1 MAFLSKIGNMLR
13 QTASKQISSE
23 FCALK
28 PSVYQAIRCLSSM
41 SSSKLFI
48 GGLSYAT
55 DEQSLKEAFAKYGEV
70 VEARVIMD
78 RETGRSRGFGFVTY
92 TSSEEASSAIQ
103 ALDGQDLHGRCVR
116 VNYATDRARPSFGGG
131 NYGGGYGSNAYGGGG
146 GGYGGNAYGGGGGGG
161 GYGNSAY
168 GGSGGYGAGSSGYG
182 SGGYGSGGNYQG
194 GGGGG
199 NYGSDSYGGG
209 AAGGSGVGYSG
220 GGNYAGGNTY
230 EGVNSGGYG
239 STGGNYGVAGGDG
252 GSDNYVS
259 ASTDNTNIGGGG
271 FDGGIGQGSDGVNQ
285 FGSNESSSMG
295 DVAGDFNQD
304 DPLEEN
310 QRDDGDE
317 TGDFAKRA

>member
-13 QTASKQISSE
+13 QRASKQISSE

-41 SSSKLFI
+41 STSKLFI

-70 VEARVIMD
+70 VEARIIMD

-103 ALDGQDLHGRCVR
+103 ALDGQDLHGRRVR

-131 NYGGGYGSNAYGGGG
+131 NYGGGYGGGG
-146 GGYGGNAYGGGGGGG
+146 GGYGGGGG

-168 GGSGGYGAGSSGYG
+168 GGGGGYGAGGSGYG

-199 NYGSDSYGGG
+199 GNYGSDSYGGG
-209 AAGGSGVGYSG
+209 AAGSGFGGSGVGYSG
-220 GGNYAGGNTY
+220 DGNYAGGNTY

-239 STGGNYGVAGGDG
+239 STAGNYGVAGGDG
-252 GSDNYVS
+252 GSDNYVGAGNS
-259 ASTDNTNIGGGG
+259 TNIGGGG

>member
-13 QTASKQISSE
+13 QRASKQISSE

-70 VEARVIMD
+70 VEARIIMD

-103 ALDGQDLHGRCVR
+103 ALDGQDLHGRRVR

-131 NYGGGYGSNAYGGGG
+131 NYGGGYGGGG
-146 GGYGGNAYGGGGGGG
+146 GGYGGSG

-168 GGSGGYGAGSSGYG
+168 GGGGGYGAGGSGYG

-199 NYGSDSYGGG
+199 NYSGDSYGGG
-209 AAGGSGVGYSG
+209 AAGSGFGGSGVGYSG
-220 GGNYAGGNTY
+220 DGNYAGGNTY
-230 EGVNSGGYG
+230 EGVKSGGYG
-239 STGGNYGVAGGDG
+239 STAGNYGVAGGDG
-252 GSDNYVS
+252 GSDNYVGTGNS
-259 ASTDNTNIGGGG
+259 TNIGGGGG
-271 FDGGIGQGSDGVNQ
+271 FDGGIGQGSDGINQ
-285 FGSNESSSMG
+285 FGSNESSSTG

-317 TGDFAKRA
+317 NGDFAKRA